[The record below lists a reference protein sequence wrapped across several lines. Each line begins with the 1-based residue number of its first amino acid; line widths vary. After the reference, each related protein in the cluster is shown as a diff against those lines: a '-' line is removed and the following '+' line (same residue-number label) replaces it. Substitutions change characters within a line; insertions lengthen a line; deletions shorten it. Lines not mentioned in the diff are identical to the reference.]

1 MKRYV
6 AELIGTFVLVFGG
19 LGAALFEGSK
29 IGYLGISLAFGVA
42 LLAMVYAIGPVS
54 GCHINP
60 AVTLG
65 AAIAGRMRWSD
76 VVGYWIAQSVG
87 AVAACG
93 ALVLIFQSGISGAGS
108 ASMVG
113 LANGFGDH
121 SPSGAAAGF
130 GLVAAFAV
138 EAITTFVL
146 VFTVL
151 GATAAR
157 APAGFAGIAIGFALA
172 LGNLVA
178 IPITNASIN
187 PARSIGPAVYA
198 QGWALGQL
206 WLFVAAPFVGAII
219 AALLY
224 RAVEDRIEAMPA

>member
-1 MKRYV
+1 MKKYG

-29 IGYLGISLAFGVA
+29 IGYLGISIAFGVA
-42 LLAMVYAIGPVS
+42 LLAMVYAIGPIS

-60 AVTLG
+60 AVTIGAAVAGRLKWSNVIGYVVAQVLG
-65 AAIAGRMRWSD
+65 AIC
-76 VVGYWIAQSVG
+76 
-87 AVAACG
+87 ACG
-93 ALVLIFQSGISGAGS
+93 TLVLIFQDGFTGGTGPGA
-108 ASMVG
+108 MVQ

-130 GLVAAFAV
+130 GVTAAFTAEMV
-138 EAITTFVL
+138 ATFVL

-151 GATAAR
+151 GATSAK
-157 APAGFAGIAIGFALA
+157 APSGFAGIPIGFALA
-172 LGNLVA
+172 LGNLVI

-187 PARSIGPAVYA
+187 PARSIGPAIYA
-198 QGWALGQL
+198 QGWAFEQL
-206 WLFVAAPFVGAII
+206 WLFVAAPIVGAIL

-224 RAVEDRIEAMPA
+224 RLVEER

>member
-6 AELIGTFVLVFGG
+6 AELIGTFVLIFGG

-29 IGYLGISLAFGVA
+29 IGYLGVSLAFGIA
-42 LLAMVYAIGPVS
+42 LLAMVYAIGPIS
-54 GCHINP
+54 GCHLNP

-65 AAIAGRMRWSD
+65 AALAGRLRWAD
-76 VVGYWIAQSVG
+76 VVPYWIAQIVG
-87 AVAACG
+87 AIAACG
-93 ALVLIFQSGISGAGS
+93 ALVLIFQSGTSGSGA

-130 GLVAAFAV
+130 GTVSAFAV
-138 EAITTFVL
+138 EAIMTFVL

-151 GATAAR
+151 GATALR
-157 APAGFAGIAIGFALA
+157 ASAGFAGIAIGLALA
-172 LGNLVA
+172 LGNLVS

-198 QGWALGQL
+198 QGWAFEQL
-206 WLFVAAPFVGAII
+206 WLFVAAPFVGAIV

-224 RAVEDRIEAMPA
+224 RSVEERLEPTPA